1 MATVNSIKNQI
12 VKQGTNQGATQVAPK
27 TVQGLLNTPSVQE
40 RFKQVLGART
50 QTFVASLLS
59 LSNTM
64 LQGVEATS
72 IISAGMIASTLD
84 LPINPNLGF
93 AYIVPFNEKQQ
104 NGTYLKKAQFQIGY
118 KGLIQLAIRTGQY
131 QHINVIEIYEGQL
144 KDYNPL
150 YETLDLDFKAKTSDN
165 VIGYVAW
172 FKLINGFEKTCYWS
186 VEDVRQHAQKY
197 SKTFKFGVW
206 QKNFDSMAKKTVLKN
221 TLSKW
226 GILSIELQRA
236 LMTDQAVISNDVLN
250 KDIDNLDSTD
260 LNYIDNMDNEIIDV
274 EIEEVNQEMTDQLEG
289 QLNVEDILQ
298 GSN

>member
-12 VKQGTNQGATQVAPK
+12 VKQGTNPGATQVAPK

-131 QHINVIEIYEGQL
+131 QRINVIEIYEGQL

-289 QLNVEDILQ
+289 QLNVEDMLN
-298 GSN
+298 GAN

>member
-12 VKQGTNQGATQVAPK
+12 VKQGTNQGGTQVAPK

-40 RFKQVLGART
+40 RFKQVLGTRT

-93 AYIVPFNEKQQ
+93 AYIVPFKEKQE
-104 NGTYLKKAQFQIGY
+104 NGAYLKKAQFQIGY

-289 QLNVEDILQ
+289 QLNVEDILN
-298 GSN
+298 GAN